1 MLQHRII
8 QFTLYYLSSCR
19 LREVETK
26 KKIPI
31 FSSKSSRGRLK
42 EVVAYRWLQI

>member
-26 KKIPI
+26 KKFQFLAP
-31 FSSKSSRGRLK
+31 K
-42 EVVAYRWLQI
+42 VVAVA